1 MGMERRLERVAMRL
15 ERALERLNYEEYLRH
30 AISWKRQLIVNFIG
44 GLGNLYDRVA
54 RGYVVDFIELLFV
67 RFAIFNAA
75 DIAVVAGAICLGIGI
90 LTSEG
95 KST

>member
-44 GLGNLYDRVA
+44 GLA
-54 RGYVVDFIELLFV
+54 RGAGMAVGFAALGAALALLL
-67 RFAIFNAA
+67 RRLAATNAP
-75 DIAVVAGAICLGIGI
+75 VIGDYLAEVI
-90 LTSEG
+90 RIVLERL
-95 KST
+95 